1 MHTLIVSLNPA
12 VDCEW
17 VVEQFRPV
25 EKNEVHSE
33 RRWPGGKGINVARWL
48 RWAGGKPHL
57 FVPVGGNPGQEL
69 VEGMDRE
76 RLATTTFPLR
86 EPTRVN
92 VIVTQRQGGPQYRLN
107 PLWPRFGPTEQRGVI
122 RAIKTAME
130 KAGIVVLSGALPRTL
145 PKDTYAKLV
154 RHARA
159 LGKPVVLDCDGEAF
173 RLAVPEG
180 PVLVKPNEVELA
192 EWAGRGLE
200 TLEDIATAAQA
211 LSRASGGW
219 VLVSLGP
226 RGALLVHDQE
236 AFKHLEPAPGVRVR
250 NTVGAGDAML
260 AAVLLAMGRGLP
272 PLEWLKR
279 GVATGTAATQVPP
292 GHLPLKE
299 STRPKTRRTAAI
311 GRRQ

>member
-57 FVPVGGNPGQEL
+57 FVPVGGNPGHEL
-69 VEGMDRE
+69 VEGMARE
-76 RLATTTFPLR
+76 RLAVTTFSLR

-122 RAIKTAME
+122 RAVKAAVE
-130 KAGIVVLSGALPRTL
+130 KAEIVVLSGALPRTL

-154 RHARA
+154 RHARK

-180 PVLVKPNEVELA
+180 PLLVKPNEVELA
-192 EWAGRGLE
+192 EWAGRSLE
-200 TLEDIATAAQA
+200 TLADITAAAQA

-226 RGALLVHDQE
+226 RGALLVHDTE
-236 AFKHLEPAPGVRVR
+236 AFCHLEPAPAVTVR

-260 AAVLLAMGRGLP
+260 AAVLLALGRGLP
-272 PLEWLKR
+272 PTEWLKR

-292 GHLPLKE
+292 GHLPSK
-299 STRPKTRRTAAI
+299 SRAVPKSGRAGRNR
-311 GRRQ
+311 RRQ

>member
-57 FVPVGGNPGQEL
+57 FVPVGGNPGREL
-69 VEGMDRE
+69 VEGMARE
-76 RLATTTFPLR
+76 HLAVTTFPLR

-92 VIVTQRQGGPQYRLN
+92 VIVTQRHGGPQYRLN
-107 PLWPRFGPTEQRGVI
+107 PLWPRFSSTEQRDVV
-122 RAIKTAME
+122 RAVKAAME
-130 KAGIVVLSGALPRTL
+130 KAERVVLSGALPRTL
-145 PKDTYAKLV
+145 PKDTYAKIL
-154 RHARA
+154 RHARK

-173 RLAVPEG
+173 RLAVPER
-180 PVLVKPNEVELA
+180 PLLVKPNEVELA
-192 EWAGRGLE
+192 EWAGRNLE
-200 TLEDIATAAQA
+200 TIDEITAAAQA
-211 LSRASGGW
+211 LSRASQGW
-219 VLVSLGP
+219 VLVSLGA

-236 AFKHLEPAPGVRVR
+236 KFHHMEPATEVTVR
-250 NTVGAGDAML
+250 NTVGAGDALL

-272 PLEWLKR
+272 PVEWLKH

-292 GHLPLKE
+292 GHLPSK
-299 STRPKTRRTAAI
+299 SGAVTQPGRGGRN